1 MTLTNPIDIQ
11 AAAAARAAQPPAA
24 KGVAELQ
31 PPPQVGFT
39 IEKEHY
45 FSAHNIRALAALIG
59 DDNQLHH
66 NAALAANFQFG
77 DVIVAGG
84 QTTAVMMSAI
94 STGLM
99 DLWPNIGLGY
109 SAKFRRAIVAGEA
122 VRIKWQV
129 ASCEH
134 QPKLRGLVLK
144 FEGTLTNEAGEAAIQ
159 ASCDV
164 LIPDG
169 GYLSE

>member
-1 MTLTNPIDIQ
+1 MSIASQIDVKT
-11 AAAAARAAQPPAA
+11 AAAAEAPVPEEPPRN
-24 KGVAELQ
+24 
-31 PPPQVGFT
+31 PPPQIGFL

-66 NAALAANFQFG
+66 DAALAAGFKFD

-109 SAKFRRAIVAGEA
+109 SAKFCRAILAGEMA
-122 VRIKWQV
+122 HIKWEVV
-129 ASCEH
+129 ACDH
-134 QPKLRGLVLK
+134 NPKLCGLVLK
-144 FEGTLTNEAGEAAIQ
+144 FDGVMSNTKGEAAIL

-169 GYLSE
+169 GYAPA